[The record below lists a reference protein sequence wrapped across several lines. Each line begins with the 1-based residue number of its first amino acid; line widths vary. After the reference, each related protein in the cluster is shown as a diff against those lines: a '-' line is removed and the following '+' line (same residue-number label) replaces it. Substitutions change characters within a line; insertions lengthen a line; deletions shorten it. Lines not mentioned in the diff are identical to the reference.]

1 MFQQKIHLR
10 LLLTSLTAGGII
22 VTCLLLM
29 GALFLFQKSSI
40 EESLIESNIA
50 YAQKLADTT
59 DRYLRTA
66 QQELAWSASQIKTL
80 SDVIHLARESDRLR
94 LQSGFFNT
102 VVVVNRDAVIAA
114 TSPESIKLVGVRLN
128 SVASRQSIDTKKPFI
143 SPPFTSATGNYVI
156 FISQPLFTPEGNYL
170 GYIGGTIY
178 LKKQSML
185 SDILSQHFLNRE
197 AVVSIVSNEG
207 LIIFSHDPSKT
218 GERMDLPASLQK
230 RLAETQNGRFSTES
244 DGHKLL
250 IGYANLRTTG
260 WNIFMAGTTETVSAI
275 LMHSV
280 RNTVWFI
287 IGLLALTSG
296 VMALLAG
303 RIALPLERL
312 AAMVREGGSS
322 ASAESVRGVKAWYYE
337 ADCLAEAVRDHRRAV
352 SGHMAVI
359 SDEAMTDPLTGLYN
373 RRGFNM
379 MADRV
384 RDSSEHCIIAIDIDH
399 FKKINDTFGHDA
411 GDVVLVSLAALLRQ
425 ACRPTDT
432 VSRFGGEEFIVLL
445 PHTSLSDGAAT
456 AERIRLAVSA
466 AHFPGVGQMTV
477 SAGVA
482 VFGGQDGARDDGLRR
497 ADEAL
502 YQAKRAGRNHVS
514 VNATGTVII
523 PSSEEG

>member
-1 MFQQKIHLR
+1 MLKRKVHLR

-22 VTCLLLM
+22 VTCLLMM
-29 GALFLFQKSSI
+29 GAIFLFQKKNI
-40 EESLIESNIA
+40 EESLIENNIA

-80 SDVIHLARESDRLR
+80 DDVIYLSHESDRLR

-114 TSPESIKLVGVRLN
+114 TSPESIKLVGVKLK

-143 SPPFTSATGNYVI
+143 SSPFTSATGNYVI
-156 FISQPLFTPEGNYL
+156 FISQPIFTPEGNYI

-207 LIIFSHDPSKT
+207 LIIFSHDQSKT
-218 GERMDLPASLQK
+218 GEKMVLPASLQK
-230 RLAETQNGRFSTES
+230 RLADTQNGRFITEN

-260 WNIFMAGTTETVSAI
+260 WNVFMAGTSETVNAI
-275 LMHSV
+275 LLHSV
-280 RNTVWFI
+280 RNILWFI
-287 IGLLALTSG
+287 IGILAMTTG
-296 VMALLAG
+296 IMVLLAG
-303 RIALPLERL
+303 RIALPLEKL
-312 AAMVREGGSS
+312 AEMVREGGSN
-322 ASAESVRGVKAWYYE
+322 ATAESVRGVKAWYYE
-337 ADCLAEAVRDHRRAV
+337 ADCLTEAVRDHRKAV
-352 SGHMAVI
+352 SGHMAAI
-359 SDEAMTDPLTGLYN
+359 SDEAMTDPLTGVYN
-373 RRGFNM
+373 RRGFTV
-379 MADRV
+379 MADRLINT
-384 RDSSEHCIIAIDIDH
+384 SEHCVIAIDIDH
-399 FKKINDTFGHDA
+399 FKNINDTFGHDA
-411 GDVVLVSLAALLRQ
+411 GDDALVSLASLLRQ
-425 ACRPTDT
+425 ACRPTDI

-445 PHTSLSDGAAT
+445 THTGLADGTMT
-456 AERIRLAVSA
+456 AERIRLTVSTS
-466 AHFPGVGQMTV
+466 HFPGAGKMTI

-482 VFGGQDGARDDGLRR
+482 VFIGNESAREEGLSR

-502 YQAKRAGRNHVS
+502 YQAKRAGRNRVS
-514 VNATGTVII
+514 VNDAD
-523 PSSEEG
+523 